1 MSEQTKAALDA
12 AIRAHVADEHDG
24 SLAASWLVI
33 TERVPL
39 DGDDGYSH
47 VMDVV
52 PDGQS
57 SVTTMGLAYF
67 VAQNRSLPRSEHD

>member
-52 PDGQS
+52 PDG
-57 SVTTMGLAYF
+57 GLMH
-67 VAQNRSLPRSEHD
+67 V

>member
-1 MSEQTKAALDA
+1 MSVHTKAALEA
-12 AIRAHVADEHDG
+12 AIRDHIADEHDG
-24 SLAASWLVI
+24 SLAASWVVV

-47 VMDVV
+47 VVDIV

-67 VAQNRSLPRSEHD
+67 VAQQRSVGITNGG

>member
-1 MSEQTKAALDA
+1 MSAATKHALDE
-12 AIRAHVADEHDG
+12 AIRAHIADEHDD
-24 SLAASWLVI
+24 SLAASWVLI

-47 VMDVV
+47 VVDVV

-67 VAQNRSLPRSEHD
+67 VAQQRSVGSITDA